1 MASSPPPSAPVVVRI
16 DRPPPQRSVQPIFH
30 ALLAGER
37 RLRIYTPGEWNTTA
51 LTFRRQGGARLR
63 FDHR

>member
-16 DRPPPQRSVQPIFH
+16 DLPPPQRSVQPIFN

-37 RLRIYTPGEWNTTA
+37 LLRIYTQA
-51 LTFRRQGGARLR
+51 S
-63 FDHR
+63 